1 MPSGIQSIVEFYVR
15 TQNIEALTGLRTH
28 RKKLLSALI
37 DHAHYDFSVT
47 RQGNEQDLIAIETGL
62 NQVIPPDQWSIRGAC
77 DPFNNTEV
85 TGWVQNEQHPD
96 LPVLVG
102 FYVDGQLV
110 AEGLANLHRP
120 VPVETGNGSGH
131 HGFRF
136 TLPPGSLDTL
146 TSLELRAPFEML
158 IQYSKNGAGTQAR

>member
-1 MPSGIQSIVEFYVR
+1 MPSGIQSIVEFYVK

-28 RKKLLSALI
+28 RKKLLSALL

-62 NQVIPPDQWSIRGAC
+62 NQMIPPDQWSIRGAC
-77 DPFNNTEV
+77 DPFNNMEI
-85 TGWVQNEQHPD
+85 TGWVQNDQHPD

-102 FYVDGQLV
+102 FYLDGQLV
-110 AEGLANLHRP
+110 TKELANLHRP
-120 VPVETGNGSGH
+120 VPVETGNGGQ

-158 IQYSKNGAGTQAR
+158 IQYSKNGAGTR